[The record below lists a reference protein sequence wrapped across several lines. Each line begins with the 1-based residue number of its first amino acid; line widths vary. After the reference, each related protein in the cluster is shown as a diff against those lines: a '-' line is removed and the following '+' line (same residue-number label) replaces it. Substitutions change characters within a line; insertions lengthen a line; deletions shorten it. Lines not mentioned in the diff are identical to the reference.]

1 MERSSKPLV
10 DCTIGQLS
18 RSWLLFHR
26 NRLLQL
32 TFFNELNWLTRPLG
46 TKKNLNK
53 TKTSISFVL
62 NRGQMTLQWLEQ
74 GVECVDS
81 IYRWSLPPRRWTRSD
96 RKYHAHGIKKKI
108 EQKDEEKRINI
119 YEKKKKK
126 GELVYSSRWGVAT
139 LIKWRGTPQW
149 TRKTRSMPMRRRRGT
164 APSTCCK
171 KNKKNKKKQ

>member
-10 DCTIGQLS
+10 DWTIGQLS

-126 GELVYSSRWGVAT
+126 ESWFILLGGASRRSLSGE
-139 LIKWRGTPQW
+139 
-149 TRKTRSMPMRRRRGT
+149 RRRNGHGRRGRCQCDAT
-164 APSTCCK
+164 EEQLRPLAA
-171 KNKKNKKKQ
+171 KKKRNNK